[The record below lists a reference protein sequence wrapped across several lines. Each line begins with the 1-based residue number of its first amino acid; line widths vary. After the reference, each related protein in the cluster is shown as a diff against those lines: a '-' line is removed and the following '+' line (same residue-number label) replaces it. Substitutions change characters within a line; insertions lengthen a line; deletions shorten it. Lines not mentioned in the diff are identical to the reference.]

1 MAYKTW
7 DTLKIRYCDHSKA
20 EVGLEVEAVYPSE
33 WLPDQ
38 APRLHAHRCSN
49 GVLCSL
55 SDKASCVW
63 SGTNPDYDPFQE
75 PSQKKP

>member
-7 DTLKIRYCDHSKA
+7 DSLKIRYCDHVKA

-38 APRLHAHRCSN
+38 SPRLHAHRCSN
-49 GVLCSL
+49 GMLCSL

-63 SGTNPDYDPFQE
+63 SGTNPDYDPFVGAT
-75 PSQKKP
+75 QKKS